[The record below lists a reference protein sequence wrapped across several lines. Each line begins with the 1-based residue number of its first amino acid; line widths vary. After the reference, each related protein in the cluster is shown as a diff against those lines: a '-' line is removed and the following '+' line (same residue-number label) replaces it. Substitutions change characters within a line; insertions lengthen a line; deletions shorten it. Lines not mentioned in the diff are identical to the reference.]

1 MAAIGE
7 DQESIPQLFYQAV
20 QQVMH
25 ANITPMLA
33 LWSEQ
38 DDVTYVDPE
47 GHYYHGHDRL
57 VAYWERAVQLNS
69 QAPGRVSVTAELL
82 MMHRSEGVLCTVM
95 AEHIQVR
102 QHDELIRQKAVSTN
116 IYRFEG
122 QQWRMLHRHS
132 GVPSPEQAG

>member
-1 MAAIGE
+1 MAGIGE

-25 ANITPMLA
+25 ANIKPMLA

-38 DDVTYVDPE
+38 DDVTYVDPN

-69 QAPGRVSVTAELL
+69 QAPGSVSATAELL
-82 MMHRSEGVLCTVM
+82 MIQRSQLP
-95 AEHIQVR
+95 
-102 QHDELIRQKAVSTN
+102 
-116 IYRFEG
+116 
-122 QQWRMLHRHS
+122 
-132 GVPSPEQAG
+132 PS